1 MKGELL
7 LRMTTVSIT
16 LSVLQHRPVVV
27 VVFKIFDIKILALT
41 WGHTILHFQVGFQIF
56 ASLFLFRTTL

>member
-7 LRMTTVSIT
+7 LRMTAVSIT
-16 LSVLQHRPVVV
+16 LSVLQHRSAVVM
-27 VVFKIFDIKILALT
+27 FKIFDIKILALT